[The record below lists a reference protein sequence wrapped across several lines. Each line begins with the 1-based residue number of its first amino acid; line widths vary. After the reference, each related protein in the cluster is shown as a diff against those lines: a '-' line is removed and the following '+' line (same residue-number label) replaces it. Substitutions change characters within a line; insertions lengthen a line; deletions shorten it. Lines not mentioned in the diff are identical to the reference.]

1 MNQQIFIRTRIR
13 STEAFNLLL
22 IVRLV
27 VDFGHFLASSRS
39 TYCTRAERDR
49 ERERQYRLQTSSTL
63 NGLLSPPP
71 IPSPSASVR
80 PSIVRNRRKQA
91 ISHSRLSGQMVGPE
105 KRPSLLHRSE
115 FRWGCMLY
123 KLSLKSRGRSS
134 RSDGQIVDAQ
144 MQLFR
149 PTWCKI
155 MHPRSEWRV
164 VESKH
169 WAGLQLRQ

>member
-1 MNQQIFIRTRIR
+1 MISVTFLHPQGAPIALKRREIERGKGNIGSKPLPRLTA
-13 STEAFNLLL
+13 SYLLP
-22 IVRLV
+22 
-27 VDFGHFLASSRS
+27 
-39 TYCTRAERDR
+39 
-49 ERERQYRLQTSSTL
+49 
-63 NGLLSPPP
+63 LSF
-71 IPSPSASVR
+71 SPSVR

-91 ISHSRLSGQMVGPE
+91 ISHSRLSGQMFGPE
-105 KRPSLLHRSE
+105 RRASLLHRSE

>member
-1 MNQQIFIRTRIR
+1 MISVT
-13 STEAFNLLL
+13 
-22 IVRLV
+22 
-27 VDFGHFLASSRS
+27 FLHPQGAPI
-39 TYCTRAERDR
+39 ALERR
-49 ERERQYRLQTSSTL
+49 EIERGERQYRLQTSSTL
-63 NGLLSPPP
+63 NGLLSP
-71 IPSPSASVR
+71 SPYPFPVR
-80 PSIVRNRRKQA
+80 PSIIRNRRKQA

-105 KRPSLLHRSE
+105 RRASLLHRSE

-149 PTWCKI
+149 PAWCKI